1 MFLLNML
8 NLKYL
13 PTFVIFLVEFSL
25 LFFSFLLSKLYEFFN
40 LKKESFSLIGI
51 SFFTIFILLIFNIP
65 LLVFVKSILLVL
77 EFNSD
82 NSYKFALF
90 GLFPLI
96 WLYISDSF
104 WIDPFLFEIGVWY
117 LFNEEY
123 SVYLDLRLK

>member
-96 WLYISDSF
+96 
-104 WIDPFLFEIGVWY
+104 
-117 LFNEEY
+117 
-123 SVYLDLRLK
+123 